1 VRYSVPWEVSMWRL
15 VSLVLLAG
23 CADAPAQQLP
33 ERIAQP
39 LPVGRAIDSTHRV
52 VCYVFPN
59 GSGDC
64 EKF

>member
-1 VRYSVPWEVSMWRL
+1 MEAVRRWWAYA
-15 VSLVLLAG
+15 VLAVLAG
-23 CADAPAQQLP
+23 CAKSEAQDAARVP
-33 ERIAQP
+33 ERIGP
-39 LPVGRAIDSTHRV
+39 IVPIIRSVDSTYRN

>member
-1 VRYSVPWEVSMWRL
+1 MWRL
-15 VSLVLLAG
+15 VSLALLAA
-23 CADAPAQQLP
+23 CAKSEAQDNQALP
-33 ERIAQP
+33 ERLGPIVP
-39 LPVGRAIDSTHRV
+39 IIRSVDSTYRN